1 MYEAA
6 NTLKNPLHKP
16 STSSFITY
24 KMHRWFLKW
33 KLISYNKRTLA
44 RPTTDER
51 MNGDGEPATGNNT
64 LSAFSAS
71 SLWDYDRTARQYQ
84 RQPAKKH
91 ATTGDQCSQISLKCS
106 EKKMNDEPIKFSCN
120 LIIRFCGSV
129 TKGTKEKMQ
138 FFHFF

>member
-1 MYEAA
+1 MIALTFLESSYYKSKFYQLLPLDFVTWYTITVIKSITRLLNYNLLIQWKQLQAYEAA
-6 NTLKNPLHKP
+6 NTLKNPSHKP

-71 SLWDYDRTARQYQ
+71 SLWDYDRTARQY
-84 RQPAKKH
+84 
-91 ATTGDQCSQISLKCS
+91 
-106 EKKMNDEPIKFSCN
+106 
-120 LIIRFCGSV
+120 
-129 TKGTKEKMQ
+129 
-138 FFHFF
+138 